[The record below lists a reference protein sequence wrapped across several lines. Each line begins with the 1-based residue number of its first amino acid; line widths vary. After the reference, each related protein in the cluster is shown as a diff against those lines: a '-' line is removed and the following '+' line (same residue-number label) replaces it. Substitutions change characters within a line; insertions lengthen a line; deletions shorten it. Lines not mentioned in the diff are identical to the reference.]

1 VREFGSAELGDER
14 RTWRLVKIA
23 EQAARRPA
31 GKVTEVFAQGASRE
45 AAFRFV
51 ENEEIEVREIAAAA
65 HRATVEKCAEFNAV
79 FVPVD
84 ATSVSLIDFTH
95 NKGLGNV
102 GTRKDGAKGLHVMS
116 AIAVAPDGTPL
127 GLCGQRWWARH
138 TVARAKGRKKLS
150 PAEKETL
157 HWLEI
162 IDDLVKN
169 FAPTPSVRPWL
180 QIDRGADCWPVLY
193 EAQQIPAWVTVRA
206 AWDRRVMGAVRGQQE
221 YLWPCVER
229 QEPMGSYE
237 VKVPATPSRKS
248 RAAVMQLQAAP
259 VELDLLDPASKRHV
273 VAKFWAVRA
282 IEVGTVP
289 AGEAPIEWL
298 LLTTFPVEDLAA
310 AQQVALGYATRW
322 RIEEFHKTWKSGA
335 CRIEDTQLRQR
346 DHVERWATILASI
359 AMRIL
364 RLKYLSRNTPDLPA
378 TVELNEHEIK
388 AARLLNKPKKAPTA
402 PTIGQV
408 VAWLADIGGY
418 VGKSSGGPPGAIV
431 IARGLDRIAPVAQI
445 LADGEEL

>member
-1 VREFGSAELGDER
+1 M
-14 RTWRLVKIA
+14 A

-31 GKVTEVFAQGASRE
+31 GKMTEVFAKGASRE

-51 ENEEIEVREIAAAA
+51 ENEDITVAEIAGAA
-65 HRATVEKCAEFNAV
+65 HRATVEKCAEFKSV
-79 FVPVD
+79 YVPVD
-84 ATSVSLIDFTH
+84 ATSISLSDRTQEV
-95 NKGLGNV
+95 GNV
-102 GTRKDGAKGLHVMS
+102 GPTRDGGKGLHIMS

-138 TVARAKGRKKLS
+138 PVTRHKNIEKFS
-150 PAEKETL
+150 TAEKETV

-162 IDDLVKN
+162 IDDVIKN
-169 FAPTPSVRPWL
+169 FAQAPSVRPWL

-206 AWDRRVMGAVRGQQE
+206 AWDRRVMGTVRGRQD
-221 YLWPCVER
+221 YLWPYLER

-237 VKVPATPSRKS
+237 MKVPATASRKARS
-248 RAAVMQLQAAP
+248 AVMQLQAAP
-259 VELDLLDPASKRHV
+259 VELYLVDPATKRKV
-273 VAKFWAVRA
+273 VATFWAVRA

-289 AGEAPIEWL
+289 RGEAPIEWL
-298 LLTTFPVEDLAA
+298 LLTTFPVEDLAS
-310 AQQVALGYATRW
+310 AQQVVLGYSMRW
-322 RIEEFHKTWKSGA
+322 RVEEFHKLWKSGA
-335 CRIEDTQLRQR
+335 CRVEDTQLRHR
-346 DHVERWATILASI
+346 NHIERWATILASV
-359 AMRIL
+359 AVRIL

-378 TVELNEHEIK
+378 TVELNAHEIK

-431 IARGLDRIAPVAQI
+431 IARGLDRIASVARI
-445 LADGEEL
+445 LADGAEL